1 MVSVRKRG
9 KVYEYR
15 FEIAT
20 VEGTRK
26 WITKSGY
33 PTKAEAFKEGAK
45 AYNDFYYNGQKTQLR
60 ENMSYADFLD
70 YWIDNYASFN
80 LHYSTTISYINII
93 KNHVKPRVGFYKL
106 WQLDTR
112 LLQEFIN
119 KIYVEYGF
127 SKNYMA
133 SILKVVKGSLKY
145 ACYTLNYINTNPA
158 EHVHAPRIDKIEK
171 DPAHIFTQEEI
182 ERILDRFKGTHSIY
196 YAFLTAYYTGMR
208 VSEVYGLTWDCV
220 DFEKKTLTINKNII
234 KKNQYGLPK
243 RKNIT
248 KGHSVGV
255 WYYGDCKNPQSRRT
269 ISIGDTLVNALKDY
283 KKEQE
288 ENRKFYGDSYLS
300 GFIKGFEVVP
310 YPYIVNVTGL
320 PEEVGKTYE
329 GKTLFTLKDGK
340 YIANYNESLSILEYL
355 FPKDKN
361 IFLMCGAGGYAGS
374 TKEML
379 VALGWDE
386 NKIYNIGGYWYYNG
400 NNNVEVKRTTNN
412 KTYYDFYKINY
423 HNIDF
428 TNLTKVSK

>member
-1 MVSVRKRG
+1 MKKNLKYVLLAILLLSLGLNIYNLVNRKTSKTSELPKRELSEGLRG
-9 KVYEYR
+9 TFGIDKNINE
-15 FEIAT
+15 T
-20 VEGTRK
+20 T
-26 WITKSGY
+26 
-33 PTKAEAFKEGAK
+33 
-45 AYNDFYYNGQKTQLR
+45 
-60 ENMSYADFLD
+60 
-70 YWIDNYASFN
+70 IDNY
-80 LHYSTTISYINII
+80 
-93 KNHVKPRVGFYKL
+93 
-106 WQLDTR
+106 
-112 LLQEFIN
+112 
-119 KIYVEYGF
+119 
-127 SKNYMA
+127 
-133 SILKVVKGSLKY
+133 
-145 ACYTLNYINTNPA
+145 LNRSDSVY
-158 EHVHAPRIDKIEK
+158 RDMRMLK
-171 DPAHIFTQEEI
+171 DPGNYEA
-182 ERILDRFKGTHSIY
+182 
-196 YAFLTAYYTGMR
+196 
-208 VSEVYGLTWDCV
+208 
-220 DFEKKTLTINKNII
+220 
-234 KKNQYGLPK
+234 
-243 RKNIT
+243 
-248 KGHSVGV
+248 
-255 WYYGDCKNPQSRRT
+255 
-269 ISIGDTLVNALKDY
+269 IG
-283 KKEQE
+283 
-288 ENRKFYGDSYLS
+288 GDSYLS